1 MTNITRRSVLVAG
14 AAVISTST
22 SLMVSSKASSR
33 PRLQINPGSTRSFD
47 LEQFVADCIA
57 ANKNGGQ
64 VAVNEVLARA
74 VSDPGS
80 VLNGLGAPTKAGI
93 TVYLRSDDLTIFS
106 AAWTPQQNLMPHNHL
121 MWSNIGIYTGRED
134 NIFWEQRE
142 NGIDGTR
149 AVTLFEGDTAMND
162 HNAVHSVTN
171 PLMRFT
177 GGIHIYGGDFFDA
190 DVPRSQWDPET
201 LEEESSNG
209 DKIREMFRRENERL
223 GLM

>member
-1 MTNITRRSVLVAG
+1 MTKFTRRSILAAG
-14 AAVISTST
+14 AASIS
-22 SLMVSSKASSR
+22 VSVGLAKSQPSGPR
-33 PRLQINPGSTRSFD
+33 PSLQINAGKTRLFD
-47 LEQFVADCIA
+47 CEKFIEDCIA
-57 ANKNGGQ
+57 ANKDGGQ
-64 VAVNEVLARA
+64 VAVNDVLARGVSNPGA
-74 VSDPGS
+74 V
-80 VLNGLGAPTKAGI
+80 LTALGVPTKAGI
-93 TVYLRSDDLTIFS
+93 SVLLRSDDLTIFS

-134 NIFWEQRE
+134 NIFWEKGKE
-142 NGIDGTR
+142 GILGNR

-162 HNAVHSVTN
+162 HNAIHSVTN

-190 DVPRSQWDPET
+190 EVPRSQWNPES

-223 GLM
+223 GLI